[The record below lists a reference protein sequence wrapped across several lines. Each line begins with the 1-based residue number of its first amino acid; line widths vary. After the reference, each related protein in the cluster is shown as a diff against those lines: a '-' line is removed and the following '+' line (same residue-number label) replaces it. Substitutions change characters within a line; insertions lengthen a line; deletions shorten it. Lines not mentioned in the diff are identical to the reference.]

1 MINYT
6 SLDPL
11 NILATIISLACL
23 TFLYFFMIKSMERI
37 KRIERKL
44 VEIIKGYHGMHDS
57 LMSHKQRLNRKDK
70 IEYMEGD
77 IDLIAEN
84 KKATFRAV
92 YFPKKI
98 KKKQG

>member
-1 MINYT
+1 MANYT

-11 NILATIISLACL
+11 NILAIMISLACL
-23 TFLYFFMIKSMERI
+23 TFLYFFMVKSMERI
-37 KRIERKL
+37 KRIEKKL

-57 LMSHKQRLNRKDK
+57 LMTHKRRLNKKDS

-98 KKKQG
+98 KKKQD